1 MGDLGGEESVV
12 KSVSIEQ
19 VKSWEP
25 CWLEEEG
32 GLERLEAIGS
42 RKEQWTALDVLD
54 LPPEEVSDG
63 DKLWVVLREELIDG
77 SILHEFGCRC
87 VEEALK
93 LVENPDPRS
102 LAAIEAK
109 RSWLRGEISDDELWK
124 ARAKALAAAR
134 AAAWYAA
141 CAAAWSAARAA
152 AWDAA
157 RPAAWD
163 AAWYAASA
171 AASAAARN
179 AARAR
184 QVSMLREMLRHG

>member
-1 MGDLGGEESVV
+1 MGDLGGEESIV

-19 VKSWEP
+19 VKSWKP

-32 GLERLEAIGS
+32 GLERLEAIGR

-77 SILHEFGCRC
+77 PILHEFGCRC
-87 VEEALK
+87 AEEALK
-93 LVENPDPRS
+93 LVKKPDPRS

-124 ARAKALAAAR
+124 AWDATRDAAWYAAWYAAR

-141 CAAAWSAARAA
+141 
-152 AWDAA
+152 
-157 RPAAWD
+157 
-163 AAWYAASA
+163 WY
-171 AASAAARN
+171 

-184 QVSMLREMLRHG
+184 QICWTAGPLPFPVPGATP